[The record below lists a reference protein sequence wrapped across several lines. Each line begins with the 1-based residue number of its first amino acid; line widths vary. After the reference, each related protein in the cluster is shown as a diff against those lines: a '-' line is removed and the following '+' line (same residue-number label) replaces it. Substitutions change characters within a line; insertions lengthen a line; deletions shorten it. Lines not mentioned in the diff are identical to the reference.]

1 MSATSTS
8 FSPTKLTRI
17 MTAVYLGSAMM
28 STTVIAADETPAETE
43 LTLPEINISDSY
55 YEQRST
61 EQSSAYKIE
70 KSRAATKLN
79 LDVKDT
85 PQALSAVTHQQI
97 EDFGLNTINDVL
109 NFTPSLNVEQ
119 TETDRTYYTARG
131 FSITNFQVDS
141 LAIPTA
147 FDYPVVFGDV
157 DTAAYDRIEILRG
170 ANGLLAGTG
179 NPAATVNYVR
189 KRPTTDFQASIK
201 GLVGSWDRGRIEG
214 DVSGSLNE
222 AETVRGRFVAAYEDK
237 NSYLDRYSKK
247 RELVYGVMDFQLS
260 DTTLLTVGHTYQNDD
275 PEGVLWG
282 ALPLVDSSGNKV
294 DYNRSAST
302 SQDWTYWA
310 NETNDSFIELKS
322 DYANGWQTTAQLT
335 RVETQSRSKLFY
347 IYGTPNPADGSGL
360 YAYTGKYNI
369 DSTNY
374 VADAYAS
381 GPFSLAGRDHE
392 LVFGAQWAKS
402 EKKYDGVDGPF
413 GLTSLTEVLTGHY
426 AEPVFGPNVDQGNI
440 NAKQRSVYSS
450 ANFSLA
456 DDLNLILGSR
466 YINYDE
472 DDTTYGKD
480 EERHASEWIP
490 YIGTVYALTDRLNVY
505 ASYTEIFQP
514 QSKVDIN
521 NKTLDPAEGETY
533 EMGLKMDFN
542 DQRALATLSLF
553 KSEQNN
559 VAEVAGTIGSQ
570 TYYSSQDGVT
580 VKGVELDVSG
590 EVSPG
595 LQVMGGYTY
604 VDIDDAEGARTKYYI
619 PKQTFKL
626 ASTYQFRAAPKWKVG
641 ANVRWQSDIEDR
653 SVDVKQDAYSVWGAM
668 ASYLVSPQLK
678 TTLNVYNLFDEKYY
692 TSFYGG
698 YGQSYYAAPRSA
710 SLTLEYDF

>member
-1 MSATSTS
+1 MINPNPQFT
-8 FSPTKLTRI
+8 PRRLTRL
-17 MTAVYLGSAMM
+17 MTLACVTASLI
-28 STTVIAADETPAETE
+28 STVALAEE
-43 LTLPEINISDSY
+43 INGVEMTLPEINVSDTEL
-55 YEQRST
+55 EQLST
-61 EQSSAYKIE
+61 EQTGAYKIE
-70 KSRAATKLN
+70 KSRASTRLN
-79 LDVKDT
+79 LDVKET
-85 PQALSAVTHQQI
+85 PQAISAVTHQQI

-109 NFTPSLNVEQ
+109 NFTPSVNVEQ
-119 TETDRTYYTARG
+119 TETDRTYYTSRG

-141 LAIPTA
+141 LAIPTS

-157 DTAAYDRIEILRG
+157 DTAMYDRIEVLRG
-170 ANGLLAGTG
+170 ANGLIAGTG

-189 KRPTTDFQASIK
+189 KRPTTDFQGSVK
-201 GLVGSWDRGRIEG
+201 GTLGSWDRGRFEG

-222 AETVRGRFVAAYEDK
+222 AETVRGRLVAAYEDK

-247 RELVYGVMDFQLS
+247 RELVYGVVDFQLS
-260 DTTLLTVGHTYQNDD
+260 DTTMLTLGHSYQKDD
-275 PEGVLWG
+275 PQGVLWG
-282 ALPLVDSSGNKV
+282 ALPLVDSDGNKV

-302 SQDWTYWA
+302 SQDWTYWT
-310 NETNDSFIELKS
+310 NETHDSFIELKS

-347 IYGTPNPADGSGL
+347 IYGTPDPTDGSGL
-360 YAYTGKYNI
+360 AAYTGKYNI

-381 GPFSLAGRDHE
+381 GPFALAGREHE
-392 LVFGAQWAKS
+392 LVFGGQWVKS
-402 EKKYDGVDGPF
+402 DKEYDGIDGPF
-413 GLTSLTEVLTGHY
+413 GMTNLTEVLTGSY
-426 AEPVFGPNVDQGNI
+426 AEPVFGANVDQGDI

-450 ANFSLA
+450 AKFSMT
-456 DDLNLILGSR
+456 DDLNLILGTR
-466 YINYDE
+466 YINYDAK
-472 DDTTYGKD
+472 DTTYGIN

-490 YIGTVYALTDRLNVY
+490 YVGTVYALTDRLNAY

-533 EMGLKMDFN
+533 EIGLKMDFN
-542 DQRALATLSLF
+542 DQRALASLSLF

-559 VAEVAGTIGSQ
+559 VAEVAGTVGSQ

-580 VKGVELDVSG
+580 AKGIELDVSG
-590 EVSPG
+590 EVAPG
-595 LQVMGGYTY
+595 LQLMGGYTY
-604 VDIDDAEGARTKYYI
+604 VDIEDAEGQRSQLYI

-626 ASTYQFRAAPKWKVG
+626 ASTYQFRAAPEWKVG
-641 ANVRWQSDIEDR
+641 ANVRWQSDIEDS

-668 ASYLVSPQLK
+668 ASYQVSPQLK
-678 TTLNVYNLFDEKYY
+678 TVLNVYNIFDEKHY

-710 SLTLEYDF
+710 SLSLEYDF